1 MQNNMELI
9 PEFQTLVDKAKER
22 NAGKPMRI
30 AIAGAD
36 AENILEIIRKSSR
49 RSKNSG
55 FRTASSIFSRS
66 AMIQTLSSTPS
77 R

>member
-9 PEFQTLVDKAKER
+9 PEFQILVDKAKER

-36 AENILEIIRKSSR
+36 AENILQGAFWAQDRKSVV
-49 RSKNSG
+49 
-55 FRTASSIFSRS
+55 
-66 AMIQTLSSTPS
+66 
-77 R
+77 